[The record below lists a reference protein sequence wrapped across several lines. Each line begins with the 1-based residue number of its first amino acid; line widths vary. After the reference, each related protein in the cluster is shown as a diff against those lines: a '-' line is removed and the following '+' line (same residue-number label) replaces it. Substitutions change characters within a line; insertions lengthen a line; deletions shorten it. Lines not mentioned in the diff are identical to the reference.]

1 MNHDL
6 VSGRDF
12 RGDGNPLH
20 VHADYNGLR
29 AERVRA
35 LRNDFRML
43 HGGGV
48 HGNLF
53 RAREQLG
60 PHVLYRGNAAPPGEG
75 DENIRGD
82 LFHHVEEDPARLGGS
97 RDVVKD
103 DFVGPG
109 LVILPGGFHRIA
121 DVFVAHELDALGQ
134 APVAHV
140 KARDNPFRQH
150 TRPPALRAMHHS

>member
-1 MNHDL
+1 
-6 VSGRDF
+6 
-12 RGDGNPLH
+12 
-20 VHADYNGLR
+20 
-29 AERVRA
+29 
-35 LRNDFRML
+35 ML

-53 RAREQLG
+53 RAREQHG
-60 PHVLYRGNAAPPGEG
+60 PHVLYRGNAAPHGEG
-75 DENIRGD
+75 DENLRGD